1 MEDIERM
8 SYQERSE
15 ALNKNVALIAR
26 NNGKE
31 KRCFKDCLK
40 QYWNWAKF
48 INKVSMIRKKVNTEY
63 ETALSIS
70 DHNDFQVYLNRLPNS
85 CFNNKY
91 FVARLL
97 ARETN

>member
-1 MEDIERM
+1 
-8 SYQERSE
+8 
-15 ALNKNVALIAR
+15 
-26 NNGKE
+26 
-31 KRCFKDCLK
+31 
-40 QYWNWAKF
+40 
-48 INKVSMIRKKVNTEY
+48 MIRKKVNTEY

-70 DHNDFQVYLNRLPNS
+70 DDNDFQVYLNRLPNS